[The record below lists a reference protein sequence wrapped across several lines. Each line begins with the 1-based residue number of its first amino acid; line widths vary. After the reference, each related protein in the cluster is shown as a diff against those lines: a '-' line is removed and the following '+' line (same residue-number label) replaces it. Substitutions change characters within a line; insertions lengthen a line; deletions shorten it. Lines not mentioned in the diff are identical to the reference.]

1 MTLIR
6 GCSRLIKLHPS
17 SRMKGTLAK
26 QNDLGSLPLPE
37 LPDTMSKWLIT
48 AKPHL
53 SSTEFQI
60 TQEKAK
66 KFMTEAQP
74 MQKYL
79 TDKSKK
85 TKNWVEVLFYFMQN
99 VFCFSFCYI
108 ERVFKKFAQN
118 HNFSNPHIL

>member
-1 MTLIR
+1 M
-6 GCSRLIKLHPS
+6 IKLHPS

-85 TKNWVEVLFYFMQN
+85 TKNWVKVLFHFMQN
-99 VFCFSFCYI
+99 VFGFSFFI
-108 ERVFKKFAQN
+108 LKGFLKNLPKN